1 MIVPGYRD
9 HPSEDWDTGAPADP
23 DEAED
28 FLRQCYLEN
37 PRLGPVE
44 PRLAIVHKRRKVL
57 SSLES
62 SAALDLLLDRLK
74 QSRTNI
80 EFLMQIAK
88 STPGE

>member
-1 MIVPGYRD
+1 
-9 HPSEDWDTGAPADP
+9 
-23 DEAED
+23 
-28 FLRQCYLEN
+28 
-37 PRLGPVE
+37 
-44 PRLAIVHKRRKVL
+44 VL